1 MARATFPNSI
11 NPACSHGIAGSVSKR
26 IAARQPRITAGAP
39 AFMVTT
45 YSTQM
50 TFDIDDDAFAAWVD
64 NQGEDLGGKLPNSSD
79 DCAGSAL
86 SELVYEAL
94 STGVLVGHPAIEL
107 NVHTDGAGYLVR
119 LNNVA
124 GCQPSVG
131 LTRGFHEIH
140 WPPVGLAYDECAR
153 YFLQEI
159 CKVANALL
167 DDLVGHSDGL
177 APGAGLGSRHR
188 VVGPGTTADYQ
199 VHDANGHHSYRTSN
213 KREDVTAGSDCG

>member
-1 MARATFPNSI
+1 MALATFPNSI
-11 NPACSHGIAGSVSKR
+11 NPACGHGIAGSVSKR

-39 AFMVTT
+39 AFIVTVHG
-45 YSTQM
+45 TQM
-50 TFDIDDDAFAAWVD
+50 TFGIDDDAFTAWVD
-64 NQGEDLGGKLPNSSD
+64 NQGDELGGNLPDPSD
-79 DCAGSAL
+79 SCPGSAL
-86 SELVYEAL
+86 SDLVYEAL
-94 STGVLVGHPAIEL
+94 SAGALVGHPAIEL

-159 CKVANALL
+159 CDIANALL
-167 DDLVGHSDGL
+167 NDVLAFACNGFDLEV
-177 APGAGLGSRHR
+177 
-188 VVGPGTTADYQ
+188 
-199 VHDANGHHSYRTSN
+199 
-213 KREDVTAGSDCG
+213 

>member
-11 NPACSHGIAGSVSKR
+11 NPACGHGIAGSVSKR

-94 STGVLVGHPAIEL
+94 SAGVLVGNPAIEL

-119 LNNVA
+119 LNNAA
-124 GCQPSVG
+124 GRQQLLG
-131 LTRGFHEIH
+131 LTRGHHEIH
-140 WPPVGLAYDECAR
+140 WPLNGLTHSEEAR
-153 YFLQEI
+153 FHLQEI
-159 CKVANALL
+159 CDIANALL
-167 DDLVGHSDGL
+167 NDVLAVARNGFDLEL
-177 APGAGLGSRHR
+177 
-188 VVGPGTTADYQ
+188 
-199 VHDANGHHSYRTSN
+199 
-213 KREDVTAGSDCG
+213 